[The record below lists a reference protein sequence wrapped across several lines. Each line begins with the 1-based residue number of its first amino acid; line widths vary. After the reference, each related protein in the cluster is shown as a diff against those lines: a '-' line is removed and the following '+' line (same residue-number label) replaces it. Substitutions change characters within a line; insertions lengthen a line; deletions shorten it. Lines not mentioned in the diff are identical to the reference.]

1 MEKEG
6 AATLNRVV
14 REIPM
19 RRWLS
24 NDPKEGRG
32 KSHSHL
38 EGGFSGGEKSAKGL
52 RQKSS
57 DVGE

>member
-6 AATLNRVV
+6 AAILKRVV

-32 KSHSHL
+32 KSHSCL
-38 EGGFSGGEKSAKGL
+38 EGSFSG
-52 RQKSS
+52 RR
-57 DVGE
+57 VVT